1 MSHFKYTAFND
12 VGETLRGETEAD
24 SLDAAKRAL
33 LNQGLFVADIR
44 ETGQG
49 ISLDSLKSLN
59 LRDLMDI
66 EIMPARVDGETLV
79 IFLRQF
85 ATLVSADVPLIK
97 ALDILIAQGGKQ
109 SLVRILRDI
118 RKHVNEGGTLSEAL
132 GAHPKTFSDLMVNM
146 IHAGESTGTL
156 GNVLEELAT
165 MMEERRALM
174 SDVRG
179 ALTYPLF
186 VLFAGVAVV
195 IYLLHSVVPNITDMY
210 TQSEQSLPAATQLL
224 MNLSKGIGAYG
235 AALALTMLCIT
246 TLIMIVNKR
255 IKKMRLFWHKLA
267 LGMPMFGTMGNR
279 LAHARFSGT
288 LSALT
293 SAGVP
298 LTTALAISKTITPFL
313 PYRNALEEVSKE
325 VSEGE
330 SLAESLEKVE
340 VFNPFLVNM
349 AQVGESTG
357 KLDKMLGRVADFTS
371 SELRAQIKT
380 QMALLQPILLLLV
393 GGMVAFIMMAV
404 LMPLFEMNSGMG
416 L

>member
-24 SLDAAKRAL
+24 SLDMAKRAL
-33 LNQGLFVADIR
+33 MNQGLFVSDIR
-44 ETGQG
+44 ETGGG
-49 ISLDSLKSLN
+49 IDLSSLKNFN
-59 LRDLMDI
+59 LRELMDI

-85 ATLVSADVPLIK
+85 ATLVGADVPLIK

-109 SLVRILRDI
+109 ALIRILRDI
-118 RKHVNEGGTLSEAL
+118 KKHVNEGGTLSEAL
-132 GAHPKTFSDLMVNM
+132 EAHPKTFSDLMVNM

-165 MMEERRALM
+165 MMEERRALI

-210 TQSEQSLPAATQLL
+210 TQSDQTLPAATQFL
-224 MNLSKGIGAYG
+224 MSLSSGVGTYG
-235 AALALTMLCIT
+235 LMLAVLIFCMSG
-246 TLIMIVNKR
+246 LIMILNNR
-255 IKKMRLFWHKLA
+255 IKNMRLFWHKLA
-267 LGMPMFGTMGNR
+267 LGMPMFGTMGKR

-288 LSALT
+288 LAALT
-293 SAGVP
+293 SSGVP
-298 LTTALAISKTITPFL
+298 LITALGISKAITPFL
-313 PYRNALEEVSKE
+313 PYRNALEDVTKE
-325 VSEGE
+325 VSEGGT
-330 SLAESLEKVE
+330 LAEALEKTE

-349 AQVGESTG
+349 AGVGESTG
-357 KLDKMLGRVADFTS
+357 KLDKMLSRVADFTS

-404 LMPLFEMNSGMG
+404 LMPLFDMNSGMG